1 VQDDGI
7 ARAEAAMRMSPQ
19 TDEQIQEVLKKAQ
32 TRLPS
37 QKEIEFFAKHGCA
50 QRL

>member
-1 VQDDGI
+1 
-7 ARAEAAMRMSPQ
+7 MRMSPQ